1 MRDHWRL
8 PSLHEFTHDARQ
20 IIFSSGL
27 IAGSFLGA
35 FSLLRSLYLLR
46 LGFTPA
52 YVGVYY
58 AIGSFIFMAM
68 GVPMGALGQRF
79 GTRKMMIASVWLA
92 VIGMVLLPVGET
104 LAPGLR
110 TVTPVVSQA
119 VLTIGWSSIS
129 VNTVPALMAVTSGAN
144 RSSAYAMASAL
155 QGLGTLV
162 GTVGGGALP
171 GIIARLAG
179 RPTTDPL
186 PYGVALV
193 VGALA
198 GLLAIPPLTRVR
210 GGQRPAA
217 GTHDT
222 VRRGPF
228 PLVPVAAMVLY
239 VFLRHAGWTTCQA
252 FCGPYMDTELLL
264 STTTIGI
271 VTGVGQVAAILVVFA
286 IPRLAE
292 RWHHGWIV
300 ASSTAILAVSLLL
313 LALVPHWIAVAIGL
327 LGVQVAAS
335 LWLPALQVF
344 QMELVPDAWRAI
356 AYGALTTAMGSG
368 FGVMSLYGGYFI
380 DRQGYQKLFQLG
392 VGLSVAG
399 TLLMAAI
406 SRRHRTVLEG
416 D

>member
-1 MRDHWRL
+1 M
-8 PSLHEFTHDARQ
+8 S
-20 IIFSSGL
+20 
-27 IAGSFLGA
+27 
-35 FSLLRSLYLLR
+35 
-46 LGFTPA
+46 
-52 YVGVYY
+52 
-58 AIGSFIFMAM
+58 
-68 GVPMGALGQRF
+68 
-79 GTRKMMIASVWLA
+79 
-92 VIGMVLLPVGET
+92 
-104 LAPGLR
+104 
-110 TVTPVVSQA
+110 
-119 VLTIGWSSIS
+119 
-129 VNTVPALMAVTSGAN
+129 
-144 RSSAYAMASAL
+144 SAL
-155 QGLGTLV
+155 QGIGTLV

-171 GIIARLAG
+171 GIIAHLTG
-179 RPTTDPL
+179 RTKVDPL
-186 PYGVALV
+186 PYAAALLI
-193 VGALA
+193 GALA
-198 GLLAIPPLTRVR
+198 GLLAIPPLIKVK
-210 GGQRPAA
+210 GGQRPATGA
-217 GTHDT
+217 HEAA
-222 VRRGPF
+222 RRGPF
-228 PLVPVAAMVLY
+228 PLIPVAAMVVY

-252 FCGPYMDTELLL
+252 FCSPYMDTELRL

-271 VTGVGQVAAILVVFA
+271 VTGIGQVAAILVVFV

-313 LALVPHWIAVAIGL
+313 LALVPHWVAVAVGL

-368 FGVMSLYGGYFI
+368 FGVMSLFGGYFI

-406 SRRHRTVLEG
+406 SRRHRTVLEA